1 MKNITEALTKIKNI
15 VTILSSN
22 SITRYVSKENENDK
36 DIHTLM
42 FIVASFTKAKKW
54 KQTKYLSMNE
64 WIKKMQC
71 IYTMEYTQP

>member
-36 DIHTLM
+36 DIRTLM

-54 KQTKYLSMNE
+54 KQTKYLSMDE
-64 WIKKMQC
+64 WIKEMQC